1 MAGAM
6 PNTMTA
12 PARAARRRSRLLSA
26 LATAAAVVAF
36 AGAGYWQQ
44 TRMHEKEALRAQLEA
59 MSRLPPL
66 PLAALPTASD
76 WPSLRYRPIVARGRF
91 DAARQILIDNRVR
104 DGRVGYD
111 VVTPLALADGRAVLV
126 DRGWIAQGSSR
137 ARLPSAPPPE
147 GDVAVEGRIGIPAS
161 YVELEQRAS
170 VGPVWQNL
178 DPARFAAATRMN
190 VLPIVV
196 EQTAPPSPPDGLV
209 REWPAPDF
217 GIEKHWIYSMQW
229 YAFAALAIVLWVVL
243 DVRRRR
249 EAR

>member
-1 MAGAM
+1 M
-6 PNTMTA
+6 PNAVTA
-12 PARAARRRSRLLSA
+12 PALAARRRPRLLPA

-44 TRMHEKEALRAQLEA
+44 TRMHEKEALRAQLDA

-76 WPSLRYRPIVARGRF
+76 WPSLRYRPVVAQGRF
-91 DAARQILIDNRVR
+91 DAARQILIDNKVH

-126 DRGWIAQGSSR
+126 DRGWVAQGATR
-137 ARLPSAPPPE
+137 AQLPSAPPPE

-161 YVELEQRAS
+161 YVELEQRSMA
-170 VGPVWQNL
+170 GPVWQNL
-178 DPARFAAATRMN
+178 DPVRFAAATGMN

-196 EQTAPPSPPDGLV
+196 EQTAPPSPPDGLA

-217 GIEKHWIYSMQW
+217 GIEKHWIYMMQW
-229 YAFAALAIVLWVVL
+229 YAFAALAVVLWVVL